1 MSRTRR
7 IREAVHDYLAC
18 RGQANTN
25 EIYEHINQRFRWGA
39 TMSQLGNVLARDK
52 RFAKSGFDDAR
63 FNDGGRCR
71 VCIWSL
77 SATKMSAEV

>member
-1 MSRTRR
+1 MSGTRR
-7 IREAVHDYLAC
+7 IREAVHDYLESQ
-18 RGQANTN
+18 GHANTN

-52 RFAKSGFDDAR
+52 RFAKSGFDNDR

-71 VCIWSL
+71 VCIWSI
-77 SATKMSAEV
+77 TPQMMSAEV

>member
-7 IREAVHDYLAC
+7 IREAVHDYLAS
-18 RGQANTN
+18 RDHANTN
-25 EIYEHINQRFRWGA
+25 EIYEHINKRFRWGA

-52 RFAKSGFDDAR
+52 RFAKSGFDNNR

-77 SATKMSAEV
+77 SQTIMSAEV